1 MTPGRGSILRRG
13 SCPAGRDSAMLSK
26 RAGARAFG
34 WVGTWLEGLRARRL
48 VGAGW
53 GAARSSYPLSVQEH
67 RELPEDY
74 RGPVFV
80 WDIDKTYL
88 STAFSSIRGLARIP
102 IEFAVDKLAIP
113 GMPEILRAL
122 RRGPGPGYAC
132 LPLYFISASP
142 PQIRRVIEHKMLLD
156 GVEPDG
162 ITCKDWLSA
171 LAQFRPGRLREQVG
185 FKLCALLEG
194 RLRRPL
200 ADEYLFGD
208 DAEKDPVA
216 FHLYAQIV
224 AGSISPGEAQERVA
238 AEGVDREARQFV
250 FDLVGRLPRRR
261 GRVERIFIHLEKGTP
276 PERFDGMGDLLVPV
290 KGACELALALY
301 EEGLIRADAV
311 REACA
316 AWDAGRGVPCGR
328 AAADAL
334 ARGIVRA
341 ERLRQLGLWPG

>member
-1 MTPGRGSILRRG
+1 
-13 SCPAGRDSAMLSK
+13 MLEAW
-26 RAGARAFG
+26 RER
-34 WVGTWLEGLRARRL
+34 LRAKKL
-48 VGAGW
+48 TGVGW
-53 GAARSSYPLSVQEH
+53 WAAQPSYPLSVREY
-67 RELPEDY
+67 RELPSDY
-74 RGPVFV
+74 QGPVFV

-113 GMPEILRAL
+113 GMPEVLRGL

-142 PQIRRVIEHKMLLD
+142 PQMRRVIEHKMLLD

-162 ITCKDWLSA
+162 ITCKNWLGA
-171 LAQFRPGRLREQVG
+171 LAQFRPGRLREQVS
-185 FKLCALLEG
+185 FKLSALLEG

-224 AGSISPGEAQERVA
+224 GGAISPGEAQAKLA

-276 PERFDGMGDLLVPV
+276 PERFAEMADLVVPV
-290 KGACELALALY
+290 QGACELALALY
-301 EEGLIRADAV
+301 EEGLISAQMA
-311 REACA
+311 REACSA
-316 AWDAGRGVPCGR
+316 AAAGRGEPAER
-328 AAADAL
+328 AAARAL
-334 ARGIVRA
+334 DRGLIRRA
-341 ERLRQLGLWPG
+341 RLRELGFGGG

>member
-1 MTPGRGSILRRG
+1 MRSGRGGIPRRG
-13 SCPAGRDSAMLSK
+13 SGPAGRDGAMLSK
-26 RAGARAFG
+26 RTGAGALDLLE
-34 WVGTWLEGLRARRL
+34 TWLERFRARRL
-48 VGAGW
+48 AGAGRW
-53 GAARSSYPLSVQEH
+53 AARPSYPLSVEEY
-67 RELPEDY
+67 RALPADY

-80 WDIDKTYL
+80 WDVDKTYL
-88 STAFSSIRGLARIP
+88 STAFSSLRGLARIP
-102 IEFAVDKLAIP
+102 VEFAVDKLAIP

-122 RRGPGPGYAC
+122 RRGAGPGYAC

-142 PQIRRVIEHKMLLD
+142 PQMRSVIEHKMLLD

-162 ITCKDWLSA
+162 ITCKDWLGA
-171 LAQFRPGRLREQVG
+171 LARFKPGRLREQVG

-216 FHLYAQIV
+216 FHLYARIV

-276 PERFDGMGDLLVPV
+276 PERFAAMGDLLVPV
-290 KGACELALALY
+290 RGACELALALY
-301 EEGLIRADAV
+301 EEGLISAQAA
-311 REACA
+311 REACL
-316 AWDAGRGVPCGR
+316 
-328 AAADAL
+328 AAAS
-334 ARGIVRA
+334 ARGEPAGQAAARA
-341 ERLRQLGLWPG
+341 LERGLIREARLREVGF

>member
-1 MTPGRGSILRRG
+1 
-13 SCPAGRDSAMLSK
+13 MLK
-26 RAGARAFG
+26 P
-34 WVGTWLEGLRARRL
+34 WLQKLRAKGL
-48 VGAGW
+48 PGGGW
-53 GAARSSYPLSVQEH
+53 GPAQASYPLRVHEH
-67 RELPEDY
+67 RELHSDY
-74 RGPVFV
+74 QGPVFV

-113 GMPEILRAL
+113 GMPEVLRAL
-122 RRGPGPGYAC
+122 RRGPGPGYGC

-142 PQIRRVIEHKMLLD
+142 PQMRRVIEHKMLLD

-162 ITCKDWLSA
+162 ITCKDWLGA
-171 LAQFRPGRLREQVG
+171 LAQFKPGRLREQVG

-208 DAEKDPVA
+208 DAEKDAVA

-224 AGSISPGEAQERVA
+224 GGAISPGEAQARMA
-238 AEGVDREARQFV
+238 AEGVDREARQCV

-276 PERFDGMGDLLVPV
+276 PERFAELGELVVPV
-290 KGACELALALY
+290 RGACELALALY
-301 EEGLIRADAV
+301 EEGLISAQGA
-311 REACA
+311 REACSA
-316 AWDAGRGVPCGR
+316 AAQGRGEPAER
-328 AAADAL
+328 AAARAL
-334 ARGIVRA
+334 DRGLIR
-341 ERLRQLGLWPG
+341 EPRLREVGF

>member
-1 MTPGRGSILRRG
+1 MKTGTIVLR
-13 SCPAGRDSAMLSK
+13 LL
-26 RAGARAFG
+26 
-34 WVGTWLEGLRARRL
+34 GTWMRGLRAGRL
-48 VGAGW
+48 TDPRGW
-53 GAARSSYPLSVQEH
+53 GPAQPSYPLSVEEH
-67 RELPEDY
+67 RALPSDY

-102 IEFAVDKLAIP
+102 IEFAVDKLSIP
-113 GMPEILRAL
+113 GMPEVLRAL
-122 RRGPGPGYAC
+122 RRGTGPGYGC

-142 PQIRRVIEHKMLLD
+142 PQMRRVIEHKMLLD

-162 ITCKDWLSA
+162 ITCKDWAGA
-171 LAQFRPGRLREQVG
+171 LARFRPGWLREQMG

-208 DAEKDPVA
+208 DAEKDPAA

-224 AGSISPGEAQERVA
+224 AAAISPGEAQARMA

-250 FDLVGRLPRRR
+250 FDLVGRLPRLR

-276 PERFDGMGDLLVPV
+276 PERFSRLGEIVVPV
-290 KGACELALALY
+290 NGACELALALY
-301 EEGLIRADAV
+301 EEGLISGEAA
-311 REACA
+311 REACSA
-316 AWDAGRGVPCGR
+316 AALGRGDLAER
-328 AAADAL
+328 AAARAL
-334 ARGIVRA
+334 ERGLIR
-341 ERLRQLGLWPG
+341 ETRLKELGLGAA